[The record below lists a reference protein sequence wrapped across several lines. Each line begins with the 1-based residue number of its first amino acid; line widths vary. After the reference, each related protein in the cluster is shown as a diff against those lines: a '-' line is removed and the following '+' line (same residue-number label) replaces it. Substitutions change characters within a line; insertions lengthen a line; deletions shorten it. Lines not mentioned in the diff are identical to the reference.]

1 MKVYLSPSDQLANIV
16 ADGEHSEAYHCK
28 QIAESAKKYLKLNG
42 YTVKVGDN
50 SKEGSYVERTTESN
64 NWGADLH
71 VPIHTNAGGGV
82 GTLMITY
89 PSSVNDKYVVN
100 IYNEVANLTPT
111 KDRGVQSSSNLYEI
125 NSTNCVCAYIEVEF
139 HDNVTTENWIDS
151 NIDNIG
157 KSIAIGI
164 CKADGKHFK
173 ETSSTQKP
181 DSVSNKT
188 LYKVRAGAYK
198 YDNNAKEMV
207 TSLKDS
213 GFDAFY
219 YFDSDSG
226 LYKVQAGAYT
236 EKESA
241 EKQVKALKAKGFDA
255 FAYKGI

>member
-1 MKVYLSPSDQLANIV
+1 MKVYLSPSGQWDNIV

-28 QIAESAKKYLKLNG
+28 QIAESAKKYLELNG

-50 SKEGSYVERTTESN
+50 SKEGSYVTRATESN

-82 GTLMITY
+82 GTLMLAY

-111 KDRGVQSSSNLYEI
+111 KDRGVQSRSNLYEI

-139 HDNVTTENWIDS
+139 HDNTTTENWIDS
-151 NIDNIG
+151 NIDDIG
-157 KSIAIGI
+157 KAIARGI
-164 CKADGKHFK
+164 CKADGKSFK

-181 DSVSNKT
+181 DSGTNKT
-188 LYKVRAGAYK
+188 LYKVQAGAYK
-198 YDNNAKEMV
+198 QETNAKEMV
-207 TSLKDS
+207 TSLKNA
-213 GFDAFY
+213 GFDSFC

-226 LYKVQAGAYT
+226 LYKVQAGAYA
-236 EKESA
+236 EKENA
-241 EKQVKALKAKGFDA
+241 EKQVKTLKAKGFDA
-255 FAYKGI
+255 FAYKAV